1 VNQEIQKAIR
11 KARKQLREPRLKAL
25 LISVPL
31 TPPSV
36 NHYKRPK
43 SSGKGYYVTDEA
55 KSFKAAISSLSKGSV
70 EAETY
75 FVGVVVYFEAGQRGD
90 VGNLEKCI
98 GDGLQDCGIMT
109 NDSKVKKFSIE
120 IAPERTGPRTDIFVC
135 DLKDAPREDWVEFI
149 RKGKPLPHAILLSD
163 AARLTAGGP
172 QPGLCEMHGALF
184 CRQCNGI

>member
-1 VNQEIQKAIR
+1 MNAEIQKAIR
-11 KARKQLREPRLKAL
+11 KARKELRYPRQKAL

-55 KSFKAAISSLSKGSV
+55 KAFKAAISSLSKGSV
-70 EAETY
+70 EADAY
-75 FVGVVVYFEAGQRGD
+75 FVGVLVYFGPGQRGD

-98 GDGLQDCGIMT
+98 GDGLQDCGIMS
-109 NDSKVKKFSIE
+109 NDSKTKKYGIE
-120 IAPERTGPRTDIFVC
+120 IDPERSGPRTDIFVC

-149 RKGKPLPHAILLSD
+149 KKGKPLVHAILLSD
-163 AARLTAGGP
+163 AAILDKGAK
-172 QPGLCEMHGALF
+172 PGLCRRHGALY